1 MPPIRAAF
9 SSRPATGL
17 DWIDRTICGYL
28 ILPVFLFCL
37 WFIPLAAALLLALT
51 CLASWHALRGPL
63 LGSTGPGNRMVLSI
77 FALALGWTA
86 IAGVGHLFYSN
97 SDWLIRDAV
106 LHDLSISGWPPT
118 YQIADGSHLTLRAP
132 VGYFLPSAVMGYLFG
147 ASASNIAI
155 YLWTALGW
163 GLFLVAACRLFN
175 TPRERIFCLLILTFF
190 GGMDLLGH
198 AWAYREVPAF
208 GQHIEWWMPSIQY
221 SANTT
226 LLFWVPNHALPA
238 WLGIVLI
245 LRHWQQPSLARI
257 TPLLATAVPLWSPLA
272 AIGLFPFFLF
282 GLAWRRDRKILFSPW
297 SCFAFVPIALLTMKY
312 LGMDA
317 AEVPHGWMTEMWGTW
332 DLFAYRYVLFCLLEF
347 GFLALIL
354 ARITHFNTPMRVA
367 VATLCLLPFYYLGI
381 GNDLAMRA
389 SVPALC
395 VLALATIKPLAQQQ
409 GRTLWHGLL
418 VGTLLVGGLSAAQEP
433 ERAFIEP
440 AWKPLGKTI
449 PASVRREH
457 PEAGSLFPA
466 HYFAHED
473 STILM
478 ALMRQPKALDVSKE
492 KPY

>member
-1 MPPIRAAF
+1 VLPPDATAAP
-9 SSRPATGL
+9 SPAASL
-17 DWIDRTICGYL
+17 DWGDRFIAIYL
-28 ILPVFLFCL
+28 IFPIFLFCL
-37 WFIPLAAALLLALT
+37 WFIPLAAAVLLVLT
-51 CLASWHALRGPL
+51 GFASWQALRGS
-63 LGSTGPGNRMVLSI
+63 STGSAGLNKGFVLGVL
-77 FALALGWTA
+77 ALSLGWTA
-86 IAGVGHLFYSN
+86 VAGVGHFFYTN
-97 SDWLIRDAV
+97 SDWLTRDAV
-106 LHDLSISGWPPT
+106 LHDLSVSGWPPT
-118 YQIADGSHLTLRAP
+118 YLLADASHLILRAP
-132 VGYFLPSAVMGYLFG
+132 VGYFLPSAAVGYLFG
-147 ASASNIAI
+147 PGAANFAI
-155 YLWTALGW
+155 YLWTVLGW
-163 GLFLVAACRLFN
+163 GLFLLAACRLFD
-175 TPRERIFCLLILTFF
+175 TLRERILCLLVLTLF

-198 AWAYREVPAF
+198 AWAYREIAAP

-238 WLGIVLI
+238 WLGITLI
-245 LRHWQQPSLARI
+245 LRHWRQPLLARI
-257 TPLLATAVPLWSPLA
+257 TPLLATAIPLWSPLA
-272 AIGLFPFFLF
+272 AMGLLPFFLI
-282 GLAWRRDRKILFSPW
+282 GLAWKRDFQILFSPK
-297 SCFAFVPIALLTMKY
+297 SCLAFAPIALLSMKY

-332 DLFAYRYVLFCLLEF
+332 DLFAYRYALFCLLEF

-354 ARITHFNTPMRVA
+354 ARITHFNIPMRVA
-367 VATLCLLPFYYLGI
+367 VVTLCLLPFYYLGI

-418 VGTLLVGGLSAAQEP
+418 VVVLLIGGLSAAQEP

-457 PEAGSLFPA
+457 PEAKSLFPA

-478 ALMRQPKALDVSKE
+478 ALMRHPTALDVSKE

>member
-37 WFIPLAAALLLALT
+37 WFIPLAAAILLALT
-51 CLASWHALRGPL
+51 CLATWHALRGPL
-63 LGSTGPGNRMVLSI
+63 LGSTGPGNRMVISI
-77 FALALGWTA
+77 FVLALGWTA
-86 IAGVGHLFYSN
+86 IAGVGHFFYTN

-106 LHDLSISGWPPT
+106 LHDLSIGGWPPN
-118 YQIADGSHLTLRAP
+118 YQIADGSNLILRAP
-132 VGYFLPSAVMGYLFG
+132 VGYFLPSAAIGYLLG
-147 ASASNIAI
+147 ASTANIAI

-297 SCFAFVPIALLTMKY
+297 SCFAFVPIAVLTMKY

-347 GFLALIL
+347 GFLALLL
-354 ARITHFNTPMRVA
+354 ARITHFNRPMQIA

-389 SVPALC
+389 SIPALC
-395 VLALATIKPLAQQQ
+395 VLALAAVTPLAQQNH
-409 GRTLWHGLL
+409 RTLWHSLL
-418 VGTLLVGGLSAAQEP
+418 TIVLLLGGLSAAQEP
-433 ERAFIEP
+433 ERAFVEP

-457 PEAGSLFPA
+457 PEAESLYPP
-466 HYFAHED
+466 HYFARED
-473 STILM
+473 SALLK
-478 ALMRQPKALDVSKE
+478 ALMRHPEPLDVSQE
-492 KPY
+492 RPY